1 MFSMASSL
9 SGFSTGAM
17 FGGIE
22 PILGSLSPAVS
33 GDASNVEDNNSC
45 IYSPSFVSDIFFHNP
60 VLRHFKNN
68 LFVSSFPIIS
78 CGLSVI

>member
-9 SGFSTGAM
+9 SGFSTGAI

-22 PILGSLSPAVS
+22 PILGSLSPVVS

-45 IYSPSFVSDIFFHNP
+45 IYSPSFVSDIFFTTQFCVTLKTICLYLP
-60 VLRHFKNN
+60 FP
-68 LFVSSFPIIS
+68 SFLVP
-78 CGLSVI
+78 